1 MKRRVY
7 LTFAFIVIIFSLIG
21 CSFPS
26 HLMNKSEMKK
36 QISEHVLKKKTAS
49 TEKESDDEKYIKII
63 FLEQEDLI

>member
-49 TEKESDDEKYIKII
+49 TEKESDERNILK
-63 FLEQEDLI
+63 